1 MVVMSR
7 YRIHYLRES
16 QRQHFRNAP
25 PMAPPHKLKPKDYQP
40 GGEIDAENPYAAWKQ
55 MRETPGDLRPIE
67 IGDALE
73 AETGALFL
81 CRYVGFEEAQWYVPE
96 PEPAPTTAP
105 AGPAPQDQ

>member
-1 MVVMSR
+1 MPR

-25 PMAPPHKLKPKDYQP
+25 PSPPPHRLKQKDYQA
-40 GGEIDAENPYAAWKQ
+40 GGEIDAENPYAVWKQ
-55 MRETPGDLRPIE
+55 MREVAGDIRPIE

-81 CRYVGFEEAQWYVPE
+81 CRYVGFEEAQWHVPE
-96 PEPAPTTAP
+96 PDPTPAATPAEPAPKDP
-105 AGPAPQDQ
+105 